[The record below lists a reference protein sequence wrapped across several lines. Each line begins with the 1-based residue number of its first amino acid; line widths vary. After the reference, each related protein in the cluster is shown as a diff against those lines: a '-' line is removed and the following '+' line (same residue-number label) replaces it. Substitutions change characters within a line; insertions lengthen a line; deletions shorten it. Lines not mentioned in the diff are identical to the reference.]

1 VIQFVE
7 ARNENINLFETREKV
22 SMRNSSLPKRLAIQ
36 REKSQQQSAN
46 VNFFLFLQTTFL
58 LQKVIYLYTH
68 CSICLRRFVLKIFEQ
83 TFTSLKVIHKT
94 HFWLRNLCYQS
105 PFENI
110 FSEETKSS
118 IRTAFLNVLT
128 IIAFIKTEW
137 L

>member
-1 VIQFVE
+1 MIQFVE

-94 HFWLRNLCYQS
+94 HF
-105 PFENI
+105 
-110 FSEETKSS
+110 
-118 IRTAFLNVLT
+118 
-128 IIAFIKTEW
+128 
-137 L
+137 